1 MQLNQIGAFLA
12 VREAGSLR
20 AAARRMGI
28 SQPAI
33 SKALAVL
40 EQDLG
45 AELFIRTSRGVR
57 LTEAGRLFAVR
68 ASVVQSELARVRDD
82 LRMLRGDA
90 EESTAFGIG
99 PGAIALVPPAVA
111 RFWAER
117 PHARI
122 RVREGSRVVLLPLV
136 RDGSLDF
143 TIADRGA
150 EELGRGLV
158 FKPMWQPELVIV
170 SRKGHPL
177 AHANSLT
184 HLASASWLLVY
195 RLGGGGLLEEAFS
208 AAGLG
213 MPRMRVHCESHA
225 TALAL
230 IGASDLLGLI
240 PLADLQT
247 HATAVAR
254 LQPLK
259 IRERLGRPQMG
270 AFLRADA
277 PLSPAAA
284 RMLQA
289 LTMAARVIKR
299 RDYEPHAVPSHPVPL

>member
-1 MQLNQIGAFLA
+1 MQLRQIRAFLA

-20 AAARRMGI
+20 AAARRIGI

-33 SKALAVL
+33 SKALAAL

-82 LRMLRGDA
+82 LTALRGGTEGSA
-90 EESTAFGIG
+90 AFGVG
-99 PGAIALVPPAVA
+99 PGAIALVPRAVA
-111 RFWAER
+111 RFRAER
-117 PHARI
+117 PLARI
-122 RVREGSRVVLLPLV
+122 RIREGTRAVLLPLV

-143 TIADRGA
+143 TIADRGT
-150 EELGRGLV
+150 EELGGGLA
-158 FKPMWQPELVIV
+158 FKPVWQPELVIV

-177 AHANSLT
+177 ARADSLAQ
-184 HLASASWLLVY
+184 LASASWLLVY
-195 RLGGGGLLEEAFS
+195 RLGAGGLLEEAFA

-213 MPRMRVHCESHA
+213 LPSMHVHCESHA

-230 IGASDLLGLI
+230 IAASDLLGLI

-247 HATAVAR
+247 QPTAGGR
-254 LQPLK
+254 LERVK
-259 IRERLGRPQMG
+259 IRERLGRPHMG
-270 AFLRADA
+270 AFVRADA

-284 RMLQA
+284 RMLHA
-289 LTMAARVIKR
+289 LTMAARSIKR
-299 RDYEPHAVPSHPVPL
+299 GRD